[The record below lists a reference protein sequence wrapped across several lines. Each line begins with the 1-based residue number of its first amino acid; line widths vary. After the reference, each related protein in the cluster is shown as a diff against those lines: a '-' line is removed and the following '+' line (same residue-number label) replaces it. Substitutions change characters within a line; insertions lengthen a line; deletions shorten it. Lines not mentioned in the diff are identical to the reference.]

1 MTDHAEIRNP
11 VEAAAVAVKTY
22 IRLHRETLA
31 SDGELLALLVP
42 ERFAGGSVGDLQRH
56 IIERLRDQNAALGAE
71 CDSLKGARERAS
83 RLGEAVKARVLELLD
98 ARSFQDAIAVAVN
111 AAGAFGADRAALC
124 VEGDGAAPK
133 NCAGV
138 RLIAPGTT
146 MALLQEETAS
156 AVLRGGGAV
165 LLGPGG
171 KECRSIAIFR
181 VKVSRDTP
189 AVLYV
194 LGAREAGRFE
204 GEEEADL
211 CYFARALERSI
222 RAWLDLPKR

>member
-1 MTDHAEIRNP
+1 MIDHAEIRNP